1 MRSVSRRVLL
11 RGGALGAA
19 VAVTAGCATGQ
30 AGRDA
35 GPAAGKPVPPDPET
49 VLLRELIAGKERT
62 VALYA
67 SATSERLAPFRE
79 RHEAHLAEL
88 RRRLPPASAIPSPGP
103 GSSSGAPSPASP
115 SGTPS
120 PTGDAARPPS
130 LRSLRDLERRAAAL
144 RVRQV
149 EGASPPLAQ
158 LIASIGACEAA
169 HALALSRSL

>member
-1 MRSVSRRVLL
+1 MRSVSRRALL
-11 RGGALGAA
+11 RGGALGVAA
-19 VAVTAGCATGQ
+19 VAAAGCA
-30 AGRDA
+30 AEERV
-35 GPAAGKPVPPDPET
+35 PPVAERPDPET

-67 SATSERLAPFRE
+67 SASSARLVPFRR

-88 RRRLPPASAIPSPGP
+88 RRRLPPAASASATP
-103 GSSSGAPSPASP
+103 
-115 SGTPS
+115 TPS
-120 PTGDAARPPS
+120 PS
-130 LRSLRDLERRAAAL
+130 LSGGASAGGKVSVRALRDLERRAAAL
-144 RVRQV
+144 RARQV

>member
-1 MRSVSRRVLL
+1 MRSVSRRALL

-19 VAVTAGCATGQ
+19 AVAAAGCA
-30 AGRDA
+30 AEERV
-35 GPAAGKPVPPDPET
+35 PPVAERPDPET

-67 SATSERLAPFRE
+67 SASSARLVPFRR

-88 RRRLPPASAIPSPGP
+88 RRRLPPAASAS
-103 GSSSGAPSPASP
+103 ASATP
-115 SGTPS
+115 TPS
-120 PTGDAARPPS
+120 PS
-130 LRSLRDLERRAAAL
+130 LSGGASAGGKVSVRALHDLERRAAAL
-144 RVRQV
+144 RARQV